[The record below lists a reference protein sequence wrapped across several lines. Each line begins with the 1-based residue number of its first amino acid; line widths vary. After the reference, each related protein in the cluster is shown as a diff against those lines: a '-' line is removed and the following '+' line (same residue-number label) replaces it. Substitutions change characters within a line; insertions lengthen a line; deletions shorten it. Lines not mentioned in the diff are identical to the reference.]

1 MHELLLNVWPLKRLS
16 SHIPNTITLLNLLS
30 GAAALV
36 LASRGYLALAS
47 GFIGMAAVFD
57 FFDGLAARLL
67 KVHSFIGEQL
77 DSLADLV
84 SFGLA
89 PSFLLF
95 QHLEQLHAAAGNLT
109 ALDKMP
115 AIQLGGMALAFLPVV
130 FAALRLARF
139 NIDARQKEAFIG
151 VPAPAIA
158 LLFAAAIMLYHRDAE
173 VQQMQLLSR
182 PWIWQASAVAGSL
195 LMVLPLHMFSLKFRD
210 LGWPNNQIRY
220 VFVGFSLILLVLL
233 HAIALPL
240 IIIWYILLSV
250 VYHIF
255 EPKFSRL

>member
-16 SHIPNTITLLNLLS
+16 AHIPNTITLLNLLS
-30 GAAALV
+30 GAASLV
-36 LASRGYLALAS
+36 LASRGYLALACV
-47 GFIGMAAVFD
+47 FIGIAAVLD
-57 FFDGLAARLL
+57 FFDGLLARLL
-67 KVHSFIGEQL
+67 KVHSAIGEQL

-95 QHLEQLHAAAGNLT
+95 QHLGQLYAAAGHSKGLEN
-109 ALDKMP
+109 MP
-115 AIQLGGMALAFLPVV
+115 AMQLAGMALSFLLVV

-139 NIDARQKEAFIG
+139 NIDARQREAFIG
-151 VPAPAIA
+151 VPTPAIA
-158 LLFAAAIMLYHRDAE
+158 LLFATAIGLYYQE
-173 VQQMQLLSR
+173 TEMQQWQLLSQ
-182 PWIWQASAVAGSL
+182 PWIWQATAVAGSL
-195 LMVLPLHMFSLKFRD
+195 MMVIPLHMFSLKFKD
-210 LGWPNNQIRY
+210 LSWQNNQIRY

-240 IIIWYILLSV
+240 IIIWYILLSI

-255 EPKFSRL
+255 EPKFSRI